1 MSDKQSEAS
10 PRDSMK
16 SVPVRG
22 ISPRGSGPHRIAV
35 KSVRAGMAAA
45 IWLGSAPFAVALQPA
60 TAAVAQPSGAAVTWP
75 EKFYDPA
82 AAPIEADTEADTD
95 TDTELTLPMPCG
107 GAMVFRAVEIPAG
120 DLLDDRPV
128 EIGQTDADRGYKEGR
143 RLSYL
148 AGAFSEPAS
157 ATRRYYIAKYETTRD
172 QYAALTEADCP
183 KPSVRGRLPMTN
195 LSWYDALDFSRRYT
209 EWLLAN
215 APGALPYE
223 DREPGFL
230 RLPTEEE
237 WEFAARG
244 GLKVDETDFL
254 APVFPM
260 PEGDLA
266 RYAWFESTRSAEGE
280 LHPVGLLK
288 PNPLGLHDILG
299 NVAEMTFAPFHLD
312 RRGRAHGQSGGFVSR
327 GGDAFT
333 PESQISSA
341 ERQEHNYFNAA
352 TGKAKS
358 LDSLG
363 FRLVLT
369 APVIVSP
376 ERLDAIKQAW
386 SELPSIS
393 SDAGGD
399 AAQALQDLKQLAEQ
413 SSDDALRTRLQLIQ
427 RDMEK
432 GQSELN
438 EARTRTL
445 RALLRMGAFLAK
457 RVVTD
462 QQRAKAVEQLM
473 GLAESRFQAFEA
485 DVSGQSGAAAAIEQA
500 RASLQTKLT
509 KWQAQ
514 LDEIRGSLDNSLSY
528 YGDMVINVGRDYGE
542 AEVAVA
548 LDVVS
553 EEFRLKQ
560 NAYLIPYA
568 RQFVEHLGS
577 YRRDGS
583 ADKPRWREDLL
594 RIEAA

>member
-1 MSDKQSEAS
+1 
-10 PRDSMK
+10 
-16 SVPVRG
+16 
-22 ISPRGSGPHRIAV
+22 
-35 KSVRAGMAAA
+35 MA
-45 IWLGSAPFAVALQPA
+45 WLASAPSAPTAQPA
-60 TAAVAQPSGAAVTWP
+60 TANDDQATMASITWSD
-75 EKFYDPA
+75 KLYDPA
-82 AAPIEADTEADTD
+82 PSPSETTD
-95 TDTELTLPMPCG
+95 AELTLPMPCG
-107 GAMVFRAVEIPAG
+107 GAMVFRAIEIPAG

-143 RLSYL
+143 RLSYI
-148 AGAFSEPAS
+148 AGAFSEPTS
-157 ATRRYYIAKYETTRD
+157 TTRRYYIAKYETTRD
-172 QYAALTEADCP
+172 QYAALNDADCP
-183 KPSVRGRLPMTN
+183 TPSMRGRLPMTDV
-195 LSWYDALDFSRRYT
+195 SWFDALQFSRRYT

-215 APGALPYE
+215 APSAMPHE
-223 DREPGFL
+223 EREPGFL

-237 WEFAARG
+237 WEFSARG

-280 LHPVGLLK
+280 LHPIGLLK

-299 NVAEMTFAPFHLD
+299 NAAEMTFAPFKLD

-327 GGDAFT
+327 GGDVFT

-341 ERQEHNYFNAA
+341 ERQEHNYFNAT

-386 SELPSIS
+386 SELPSIHG
-393 SDAGGD
+393 DVGGD
-399 AAQALQDLKQLAEQ
+399 ATQALKDLKQLADQ
-413 SSDDALRTRLQLIQ
+413 SSDDALRSRLQLIQ

-438 EARTRTL
+438 EARARTL

-473 GLAESRFQAFEA
+473 VLAESRFQAFVA
-485 DVSGQSGAAAAIEQA
+485 DVSGQSGAEAAIEQG
-500 RASLQTKLT
+500 RASLQTKLS

-514 LDEIRGSLDNSLSY
+514 LDVIRDSLNNSLSY
-528 YGDMVINVGRDYGE
+528 YGDMAISVGRDYGE

-568 RQFVEHLGS
+568 QQFVDHLGAS
-577 YRRDGS
+577 RRDGS
-583 ADKPRWREDLL
+583 ADKPGWQDDLMNL
-594 RIEAA
+594 EAG